1 MTPPLT
7 PSPLPHPASAHTH
20 THTHT
25 GPDFTLFETISTCLG
40 WSRVYCSCRVN
51 FSDVSLYS
59 TNLIFKI
66 VLITWCLLICCLVSY
81 KVVFAEASSWLL
93 SRQTAKNATKN
104 TKHYLTSHRS
114 KLLLASVVRGLSAM
128 HIFIGHTTKKC
139 PIKNCV
145 SSTCSTFCVNMAAP
159 VV

>member
-1 MTPPLT
+1 MWLPPLLLP
-7 PSPLPHPASAHTH
+7 PSPTPRQHTH
-20 THTHT
+20 TPVPILRYSKPYQHVWVEA
-25 GPDFTLFETISTCLG
+25 GFIV
-40 WSRVYCSCRVN
+40 RAVN

-66 VLITWCLLICCLVSY
+66 VFLFTWCLLICCLVSY

-104 TKHYLTSHRS
+104 TKLYLTSHRS

-128 HIFIGHTTKKC
+128 LIFIGHTTKKC

-145 SSTCSTFCVNMAAP
+145 SLTCSTFCVNMAAP